1 MQDEYNGQK
10 AVPHATVGI
19 SLDNADKFLE
29 IVTDKDGHATLKI
42 PPTMIKTISL
52 QVLDASEDVIE
63 PKFEIYDDC
72 SNFMDSN
79 DIKIETL
86 ERMYT
91 INVAT
96 ANCHDFHHVS
106 RVPILVNIG
115 YHDQKHHHYSH
126 INIHEAI
133 RQRIILVDS
142 SNAGYDH
149 RQHLFEYVLTS
160 GLDGKVKLRIHESAA
175 NVTVTVLSPP
185 LPLADGHMNK
195 LKNKGH
201 DDVLVDVVN
210 LGLLLHDET
219 PERFDFVFFAL
230 PKDVTVQVKDA
241 QDDRNVPEAEVKVKY
256 YDRATDSH
264 VMKTDVTDHFGK
276 ALFRV
281 DGCVEFASFTASRQ
295 CDDGKTSYQVR
306 DYKDISLV
314 NIIK

>member
-1 MQDEYNGQK
+1 
-10 AVPHATVGI
+10 
-19 SLDNADKFLE
+19 
-29 IVTDKDGHATLKI
+29 
-42 PPTMIKTISL
+42 MIKTISL

-72 SNFMDSN
+72 SDFMDSN

-96 ANCHDFHHVS
+96 ASCHDYHHVG

-115 YHDQKHHHYSH
+115 YHDQKHYHKH
-126 INIHEAI
+126 INIHEDS
-133 RQRIILVDS
+133 RQKIILVDS

-149 RQHLFEYVLTS
+149 RQHLTEYVSTS
-160 GLDGKVKLRIHESAA
+160 GLDGKVKIRIHESAA
-175 NVTVTVLSPP
+175 NVTVTVLSQPP
-185 LPLADGHMNK
+185 PANDGQLKK
-195 LKNKGH
+195 LKAKGH
-201 DDVLVDVVN
+201 DDVPIDVVN
-210 LGLLLHDET
+210 LGLLLQDEP

-230 PKDVTVQVKDA
+230 PKDVTVLVKDA
-241 QDDRNVPEAEVKVKY
+241 QDDRIVPEAEVKVKY

-281 DGCVEFASFTASRQ
+281 DGCVEFASFTVSPPSFRQ
-295 CDDGKTSYQVR
+295 CEDGKTGYQVSR
-306 DYKDISLV
+306 ALLAADTRLQYF
-314 NIIK
+314 NCEMFR